1 MISDASC
8 DTEDC
13 ENKLKG
19 HHRNELHLKNAIHLF
34 YIVTIFHKL
43 LFFYQIN

>member
-19 HHRNELHLKNAIHLF
+19 HHRNELHLKMQYTYFNCNNISQTT
-34 YIVTIFHKL
+34 V
-43 LFFYQIN
+43 FYQIN